1 MGGVI
6 PMAKG
11 GYTRGYR
18 SGGIATSP
26 TVLVGEGRY
35 NEAVVPLPDGRSIP
49 VEMHGGGNSV
59 IVNVNVNGQGTQVT
73 GNGGPNM
80 EAMGKAIA
88 ALVQKEMVEQQRPG
102 GVLSPYNGTG
112 V

>member
-1 MGGVI
+1 
-6 PMAKG
+6 
-11 GYTRGYR
+11 
-18 SGGIATSP
+18 
-26 TVLVGEGRY
+26 
-35 NEAVVPLPDGRSIP
+35 
-49 VEMHGGGNSV
+49 MHGGGNSV

-102 GVLSPYNGTG
+102 GVLSPYQGTR
-112 V
+112 